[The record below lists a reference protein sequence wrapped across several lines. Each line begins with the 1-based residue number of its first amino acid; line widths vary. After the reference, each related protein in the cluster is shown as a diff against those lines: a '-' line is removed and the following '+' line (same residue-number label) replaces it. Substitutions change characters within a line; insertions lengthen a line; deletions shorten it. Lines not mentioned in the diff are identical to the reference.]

1 MSANYP
7 KDDNA
12 ARELIVLVDD
22 AGSPIGTMKKSDVHH
37 ADTPLHLAFSVFLF
51 NGSGE
56 LLLQQRAHSKKTWP
70 GVWSNSC
77 CGHPLPDEPITDA
90 AARRLKFEL
99 GIDGV
104 DLRVML
110 PDFRYRAEKDGI
122 VENEICPVLVG
133 WAEKVPRPNPDEV
146 ADIKWIAWSEFLRLA
161 RDRTSGISPWAAE
174 EARLL
179 AAHPAFAEFFGEVLA
194 ANDCGVK

>member
-1 MSANYP
+1 MNANYP
-7 KDDNA
+7 KADNA

-22 AGSPIGTMKKSDVHH
+22 ACSPIGTMSKSAVHH

-51 NGSGE
+51 NGEGE
-56 LLLQQRAHSKKTWP
+56 LLLQQRALSKKTWP

-77 CGHPLPDEPITDA
+77 CGHPSPDESITDA

-133 WAEKVPRPNPDEV
+133 WTEKVPRPNPDEV
-146 ADIKWIAWSEFLRLA
+146 ADIKWIAWSEFLVMA
-161 RDRTSGISPWAAE
+161 RDPSSGISPWAAE
-174 EARLL
+174 ESELL
-179 AAHPAFAEFFGEVLA
+179 AADPAFAGFLA
-194 ANDCGVK
+194 TCWR